1 MTTTGPFFFFE
12 LLPPRPNAPAL
23 VDDDD
28 NTDRCGRR
36 RSAVRPAHR
45 AATSVRRE
53 YTVADALVEA
63 ARQLEEG
70 RALEARLDDRSRR
83 EAVGNVAVVVAAR
96 AAAAVD
102 PHADAEVDAQQLPAR
117 LEAIEDANME
127 AQAMNSERAS
137 EETQSLFQ
145 KKKEK
150 VI

>member
-1 MTTTGPFFFFE
+1 M
-12 LLPPRPNAPAL
+12 
-23 VDDDD
+23 
-28 NTDRCGRR
+28 
-36 RSAVRPAHR
+36 
-45 AATSVRRE
+45 
-53 YTVADALVEA
+53 
-63 ARQLEEG
+63 
-70 RALEARLDDRSRR
+70 EARLDDRSRR